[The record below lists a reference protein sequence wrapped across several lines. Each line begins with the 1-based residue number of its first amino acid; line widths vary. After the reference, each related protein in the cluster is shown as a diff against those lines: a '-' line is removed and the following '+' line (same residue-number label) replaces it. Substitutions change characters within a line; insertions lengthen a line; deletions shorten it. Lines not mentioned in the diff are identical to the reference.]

1 MDRQEQC
8 LKELRAQRP
17 KNGEMIAEGYTCL
30 ARDNC
35 LESSTLSFIRS
46 LIYDDLAFAVS
57 LFDFVREY
65 TD

>member
-1 MDRQEQC
+1 
-8 LKELRAQRP
+8 
-17 KNGEMIAEGYTCL
+17 MIAEGYTCL